1 MEWEFR
7 GGSTNEFDDGGGTAV
22 VAAVLLDSTL
32 MTPLNSRSVSL
43 ASHFLP
49 FWLCLSLVLSEM
61 SDSHC
66 SGDFDDDG
74 RMEIFRRSSLFFN
87 DSTTGY
93 FT

>member
-32 MTPLNSRSVSL
+32 MTPPNAIDLSCVTLPSVL
-43 ASHFLP
+43 GYI
-49 FWLCLSLVLSEM
+49 SLVLSEM
-61 SDSHC
+61 SDLHC

-74 RMEIFRRSSLFFN
+74 RMKIFRRSSLLFN